1 MNATIVFHAGL
12 LAYALSAG
20 FFLAHLVHATP
31 RRERI
36 ARRAL
41 VVGFLLN
48 GAAVAARMAS
58 LALSGGGLFRLDEA
72 LSLVAFLLAGAWLL
86 FDRWYRIPT
95 LGAFATPLIVA
106 MLLPAH
112 AIPGAS
118 TGASRGLGPLLP
130 LHVAVSIGG
139 FALFALG
146 FVVAL
151 MYLLLERE
159 LKAKRP
165 GAMFKRLPSLE
176 ALDRLNYQ
184 LVLLGFLLLTV
195 TIGTGAFFYRGDDGL
210 VFSMRTK
217 EGFALVAWLVAA
229 LVVLFRQ
236 TVGWRG
242 RRVAWAT
249 MAGFVL
255 MGVAFAGIFTGSSV

>member
-1 MNATIVFHAGL
+1 LGATIFFHAGL
-12 LAYALSAG
+12 LAYATSAA
-20 FFLAHLVHATP
+20 FFLAHLIRATP
-31 RRERI
+31 RRERV
-36 ARRAL
+36 ARLSLLA
-41 VVGFLLN
+41 GFVLN
-48 GAAVAARMAS
+48 GVAVAVR
-58 LALSGGGLFRLDEA
+58 LSSGVPGGAFKLDEG
-72 LSLVAFLLAGAWLL
+72 LSLLAFGLAGAWLIL
-86 FDRWYRIPT
+86 DRLHRIPT
-95 LGAFATPLIVA
+95 IGAFVAPLIVA
-106 MLLPAH
+106 LLLPAH
-112 AIPGAS
+112 AVPDAS
-118 TGASRGLGPLLP
+118 SGASRSLGPLLP
-130 LHVAVSIGG
+130 LHIAVSIGG
-139 FALFALG
+139 LALFALG

-176 ALDRLNYQ
+176 TLDRLNYQ

-195 TIGTGAFFYRGDDGL
+195 TIGTGAFFYRVDGAL
-210 VFSMRTK
+210 TFSLRSK

-255 MGVAFAGIFTGSSV
+255 LGFAFAGIFTGSAV

>member
-1 MNATIVFHAGL
+1 MNATILFHAGL

-36 ARRAL
+36 ARAAL
-41 VVGFLLN
+41 FVGFLLN
-48 GAAVAARMAS
+48 GGAVGLRMTA
-58 LALSGGGLFRLDEA
+58 LALSGGGFFRLDEA

-86 FDRWYRIPT
+86 FDRWHRIPT
-95 LGAFATPLIVA
+95 VGAFVTPLIVA
-106 MLLPAH
+106 TLLPAH
-112 AIPGAS
+112 AVPGAT
-118 TGASRGLGPLLP
+118 TGAGRSLGPLLP

-139 FALFALG
+139 LALFALG

-195 TIGTGAFFYRGDDGL
+195 TIGTGAFFYRGDGGIA
-210 VFSMRTK
+210 FSLRSK

-242 RRVAWAT
+242 RRVALAT

-255 MGVAFAGIFTGSSV
+255 LGFAFAGIFTGSSV